1 MKLRY
6 YRLNIDFELLS
17 DRANIL
23 IIENPHELEKFILAL
38 DDRINKRTEDIEL
51 FDGSEKE
58 DFCKK
63 VGLLLSPL
71 DFKYDKK
78 DVQKRLFNELV
89 ENIRS
94 SEDFGDFN
102 IICSKFFEM
111 LDALKITTDYDLD
124 FDENFGLVSLLKS
137 FDVQLKEP
145 EGRFVE
151 KFIEYSNN
159 INRLLGKEIFIFISC
174 IQYMTKE
181 DIKFLVQH
189 SVYKGLGIVF
199 IENMQVDLNLD
210 TNEYIIDNDLCE
222 LH

>member
-6 YRLNIDFELLS
+6 YRLNIDFDIYD
-17 DRANIL
+17 DRANIV
-23 IIENPHELEKFILAL
+23 IIENPLELEKLILAL

-58 DFCKK
+58 DFCNK
-63 VGLLLSPL
+63 VTLLFSPL

-78 DVQKRLFNELV
+78 EVQKKLFNELL
-89 ENIRS
+89 EDIQS
-94 SEDFGDFN
+94 SQDSEDLN
-102 IICSKFFEM
+102 IICAKFFEV
-111 LDALKITTDYDLD
+111 LDKLQITTDYDLD
-124 FDENFGLVSLLKS
+124 FDENFGPVGLLKS
-137 FDVQLKEP
+137 FDVHLKAP

-159 INRLLGKEIFIFISC
+159 INRLLGKDIFIFISC
-174 IQYMTKE
+174 IKHMSKE
-181 DIKFLVQH
+181 DIKFLVEH
-189 SVYKGLGIVF
+189 SIYKSLKIVF

-210 TNEYIIDNDLCE
+210 INECIIDNDLCE